1 MSTRAYAI
9 SIEGYNHD
17 RTLFVIHTDEPKV
30 AAMIT
35 LMEDWTDPDLHREM
49 APYVTLAEQA
59 SVVTATIV
67 YGKGDDDMS
76 YVWGTG
82 DKTRIARA
90 RPVTNAEVKRL
101 TSGWLPVDEYYSMGE
116 INEYHYLQRLAREH
130 VNGRRT
136 NADVEALKRSW
147 FNDPHWD
154 IEDTEGFEAHY
165 DELKAY
171 HDECSAEWDRAAA
184 ERQRKKD
191 EADATEA
198 EKLGCTLAVY
208 HTLMSLQDEN
218 AKLRERIGDL
228 EERICGLDG
237 RRGQWA
243 A

>member
-9 SIEGYNHD
+9 SIEGYNHN

-49 APYVTLAEQA
+49 APHVTFAEHA
-59 SVVTATIV
+59 GVITATIV

-76 YVWGTG
+76 CVWGTG
-82 DKTRIARA
+82 DKTKIARA
-90 RPVTNAEVKRL
+90 RPVTNAEAKSL
-101 TSGWLPVDEYYSMGE
+101 TSGWLPIDEYYGLGD

-136 NADVEALKRSW
+136 DAEVEALKRDW
-147 FNDPHWD
+147 INDPQWD

-184 ERQRKKD
+184 VRQHKQD
-191 EADATEA
+191 EADTVEA

-208 HTLMSLQDEN
+208 RMLKALQDEN
-218 AKLRERIGDL
+218 TKLRERIGDL
-228 EERICGLDG
+228 EER
-237 RRGQWA
+237 A